1 MLPYLRP
8 APPPEAVA
16 ENPNL
21 RATMHQAPT
30 VSALA
35 ERNVAV
41 RGVSE
46 ATGGNPKACKP
57 ARREGDMYIG
67 LGTLLLIIILI
78 ILLA

>member
-1 MLPYLRP
+1 MRQG
-8 APPPEAVA
+8 
-16 ENPNL
+16 
-21 RATMHQAPT
+21 TT
-30 VSALA
+30 VSPLA
-35 ERNVAV
+35 ERVIAV

-46 ATGGNPKACKP
+46 PIGGNPKACKQ